1 MTSQVGPITETS
13 TIMLRWSRQSVG
25 SSDSSDNEE
34 GQGSFSK
41 PYAFEPTSASVN
53 YHEDADSETTG
64 SDDVFHGVE
73 FEVAERTSGTYLTEN
88 GEN

>member
-1 MTSQVGPITETS
+1 
-13 TIMLRWSRQSVG
+13 
-25 SSDSSDNEE
+25 
-34 GQGSFSK
+34 
-41 PYAFEPTSASVN
+41 VN